1 MGAARGARRGP
12 VKGTQFPDSS
22 AWDRTGFL
30 LWHAVLEWRRKVTDG
45 LAEVGLTHV
54 QFVLLASAM
63 WLAHRGSA
71 PSQAELASHAGV
83 DPMMTSQ
90 VVRSLE
96 RAKLVRRVADKED
109 ARVRRIVV
117 TASGERSVLAAV
129 KIVERMDR
137 DVFGDIDD
145 VETFRDVLRTVARRD
160 ENGNKRD
167 DQ

>member
-1 MGAARGARRGP
+1 
-12 VKGTQFPDSS
+12 
-22 AWDRTGFL
+22 
-30 LWHAVLEWRRKVTDG
+30 VTDG

-54 QFVLLASAM
+54 QFVLLASAK
-63 WLAHRGSA
+63 WLAHRGEA
-71 PSQAELASHAGV
+71 PSQVELASHAGV

-117 TASGERSVLAAV
+117 TASGERSVMAAV

-160 ENGNKRD
+160 ENGNKQD

>member
-1 MGAARGARRGP
+1 MGAARQSRRAP
-12 VKGTQFPDSS
+12 AKGGQFPDSS

-54 QFVLLASAM
+54 QFVLLASAK
-63 WLAHRGSA
+63 WLAHRGEA
-71 PSQAELASHAGV
+71 PSQVELASHAGV

-117 TASGERSVLAAV
+117 TASGERSVMAAV

-160 ENGNKRD
+160 ENGNKQD

>member
-1 MGAARGARRGP
+1 MGAAREARRGP
-12 VKGTQFPDSS
+12 VKGSQFPDSS

-30 LWHAVLEWRRKVTDG
+30 LWHAVLEWRRKVTEG

-54 QFVLLASAM
+54 QFVLLASTM
-63 WLAHRGSA
+63 WLAHRGEA
-71 PSQAELASHAGV
+71 PSQVELANHAGV

-96 RAKLVRRVADKED
+96 RTKLVRRIADKED

-117 TASGERSVLAAV
+117 TASGERKVLAAV

-137 DVFGDIDD
+137 EAFGEIDD
-145 VETFRDVLRTVARRD
+145 VDTFREVLRTIARRD
-160 ENGNKRD
+160 ENGNRWVG
-167 DQ
+167 Q

>member
-1 MGAARGARRGP
+1 MGASRDARRGP
-12 VKGTQFPDSS
+12 AGRTRFPDSS

-30 LWHAVLEWRRKVTDG
+30 LWHAVLEWRRKLTDE

-63 WLAHRGSA
+63 WLAHHGKA
-71 PSQAELASHAGV
+71 PSQVELAAHAGV

-96 RAKLVRRVADKED
+96 RSKMVRRVADADD

-117 TASGERSVLAAV
+117 TASGERTVLKAV
-129 KIVERMDR
+129 AIVERMDR
-137 DVFGDIDD
+137 EAFGGIDDIDA
-145 VETFRDVLRTVARRD
+145 FRRALRLVAGRD
-160 ENGNKRD
+160 EDGTRTEE
-167 DQ
+167 